1 MASPYRPLG
10 PYSTVLSRPGALA
23 FSASGLV
30 SRLPLSMLGLSIV
43 IVVAARTG
51 SYAFAGTVSAS
62 YVLAAAAMAPVQG
75 RLIDTWGQSRVLAL
89 WATVF
94 GTGVALL
101 ALAIATDSPTPLP
114 HLAAVLAGVA
124 TPQTGNMVRA
134 RWSHLLKDRA
144 ELNAAFAL
152 EAVLDEVVFIVGPV
166 LATWLT
172 LQVHE
177 FAGLA
182 AAGTAGTL
190 GSLVLAVQRATEPP
204 ASRRESGPREPLG
217 TRLLVPIVAAS
228 IGIGIVFGSA
238 EVIVVALTE
247 ERGRPGL
254 AGVMLA
260 VWAAGSLGAGLVVGV
275 LPTPDDVVA
284 RLRLSL
290 AALTLSFAPLVL
302 VTPLEWVALALFV
315 GGAAISPTLVAAV
328 HLVRQNVPESRLTE
342 ALSWT
347 TLGLSVGVAP
357 GAAVAGWVVDHAWS
371 ASAGFLVPLAAGTV
385 ATAVALTARLP
396 RPVDALGRPPSDSRP
411 SPH

>member
-1 MASPYRPLG
+1 MASPYRV
-10 PYSTVLSRPGALA
+10 VLSRPGALA
-23 FSASGLV
+23 FSSAGLV

-43 IVVAARTG
+43 IVVAARTD
-51 SYAFAGTVSAS
+51 SYAVAGTVSAA
-62 YVLAAAAMAPVQG
+62 YVLAAAAAAPLQG
-75 RLIDTWGQSRVLAL
+75 RLIDTWGQSRVLGI
-89 WATVF
+89 WAVAF

-101 ALAIATDSPTPLP
+101 VTAVATDSPTPLP
-114 HLAAVLAGVA
+114 HLAAVLAGAA

-134 RWSHLLKDRA
+134 RWSHLLEDRGD
-144 ELNAAFAL
+144 LNAAFAL

-172 LQVHE
+172 LEVHE

-204 ASRRESGPREPLG
+204 VRHRDTGPREPLDV
-217 TRLLVPIVAAS
+217 RLLVPIVAAS
-228 IGIGIVFGSA
+228 IGIGIVFGAA

-247 ERGRPGL
+247 ERGQPGL

-260 VWAAGSLGAGLVVGV
+260 IWAAGSLGAGLVVGV
-275 LPTPDDVVA
+275 LPTPDDVVK
-284 RLRLSL
+284 RLRVSL
-290 AALTLSFAPLVL
+290 AALTLSFAPLVV
-302 VTPLEWVALALFV
+302 VTPLIWVALALFV

-371 ASAGFLVPLAAGTV
+371 ASAGFLVPLVAGTV
-385 ATAVALTARLP
+385 ATLIAVLARLP
-396 RPVDALGRPPSDSRP
+396 RPAEVPEPPGSSSQPSR
-411 SPH
+411 H